1 MTDLLGIDALLSEEE
16 KATRDRVAAL
26 VDEHIRPHVG
36 QWYEDAVLPESIFPV
51 LAEAGLF
58 GMHLEGYG
66 CAGRSAVEY
75 GLVMQELEAGDS
87 GIRTVVSVQGSLAM
101 SAIYKHGSEEQK
113 QRWLPKMAAGE
124 VIGCFGLTEPTAGSD
139 PASMATVARYRSGE
153 WVLDGAKR
161 WIGLA
166 SVAGVAIIWAK
177 VSEGDA
183 ATAGVEAGVRGF
195 IVPTSTPGFKATP
208 ITRKLSMRASIQCD
222 IELEGVAL
230 PADALLPKHPGLKG
244 PFMCLNEARF
254 GISFGALGAAR
265 DSLEVAL
272 EYAKERKQFDRSLA
286 SFQLTQ
292 QKLVDM
298 AVELNK
304 GQLLALNLGRAKDAG
319 TLKPHQISVGKLA
332 NCRTA
337 IEICRQARTILGGN
351 GVTADYSPLRHAANL
366 ESVRTYEGTDEIH
379 TLILGRVL
387 TGEQAFS

>member
-75 GLVMQELEAGDS
+75 GLAMQELEAGDS

-222 IELEGVAL
+222 IELEGVACPL
-230 PADALLPKHPGLKG
+230 MHCYL
-244 PFMCLNEARF
+244 
-254 GISFGALGAAR
+254 S
-265 DSLEVAL
+265 
-272 EYAKERKQFDRSLA
+272 
-286 SFQLTQ
+286 
-292 QKLVDM
+292 
-298 AVELNK
+298 
-304 GQLLALNLGRAKDAG
+304 
-319 TLKPHQISVGKLA
+319 
-332 NCRTA
+332 
-337 IEICRQARTILGGN
+337 ILG
-351 GVTADYSPLRHAANL
+351 
-366 ESVRTYEGTDEIH
+366 
-379 TLILGRVL
+379 
-387 TGEQAFS
+387 